1 MKRAISPDPDQGRPS
16 AAFARLDQARAPAV
30 FVVDDDPAVLNS
42 LEFALGVHGYE
53 VSTYSSGAALL
64 EAAGDLGSGCVVVDH
79 RPRGINGIDLAKAL
93 RSRGV
98 EMPVILITHAGAEL
112 LDRAAIKGVSVIEK
126 PLNAAALESAMRTA
140 VS

>member
-1 MKRAISPDPDQGRPS
+1 
-16 AAFARLDQARAPAV
+16 V

-42 LEFALGVHGYE
+42 LEFALGAHGFD

-98 EMPVILITHAGAEL
+98 EMPVFLITTHATAEFVK
-112 LDRAAIKGVSVIEK
+112 RAAIDGVRVIEK
-126 PLNAAALESAMRTA
+126 PLNAVALQSAIRTA
-140 VS
+140 AS